1 MALSAYFGLLL
12 LVAAE
17 RAAELLLSRRNARL
31 AFARGGVESAAGHF
45 RWMTALHAL
54 FLPACAVE
62 AYLGA
67 SHPGHDWIV
76 SPAAY
81 RWPSLLFLLV
91 ALLAQGLRWWAI
103 ASLGWR
109 WNVRVIVTPGE
120 PPVRRG
126 PYRFVRHP
134 NYIAVILEL
143 LAIPLVRGA
152 WVTALLFSALNAVV
166 LRIRIR
172 DEERAL
178 GAAWERAFAQVPR
191 FIPHGIPRGIPHG

>member
-1 MALSAYFGLLL
+1 MALTAYFVFLL

-31 AFARGGVESAAGHF
+31 AFARGGVESAADHF

-54 FLPACAVE
+54 FLPACAIE
-62 AYLGA
+62 AYVRAL
-67 SHPGHDWIV
+67 HRGHDWIV
-76 SPAAY
+76 SPPDWTWAD
-81 RWPSLLFLLV
+81 WSWSSLLFLGL
-91 ALLAQGLRWWAI
+91 ALGAQGLRWWAI
-103 ASLGWR
+103 AALGWR

-134 NYIAVILEL
+134 NYIAVIVEM
-143 LAIPLVRGA
+143 LAVPLVHGAFLTALVFSLLNA
-152 WVTALLFSALNAVV
+152 WV
-166 LRIRIR
+166 LRVRIR

-178 GAAWERAFAQVPR
+178 GASYAAAFAQVPR
-191 FIPHGIPRGIPHG
+191 FIPHG